1 MSKISRLLS
10 DSRIAPTKYVI
21 QNIFWNLDPIRN
33 AQNHAQNSHSHCKT
47 LCLVRNKKIPE
58 NSGGNGSV
66 NGKNGRNIAGNCSDI
81 KRKGGNIRGS
91 GSAKKEMLPTLK

>member
-1 MSKISRLLS
+1 
-10 DSRIAPTKYVI
+10 
-21 QNIFWNLDPIRN
+21 
-33 AQNHAQNSHSHCKT
+33 
-47 LCLVRNKKIPE
+47 VRNKKIPE